1 MPRKGECFAM
11 SHSQSRADPAL
22 TNHRPKPDGNVDPAG
37 EAGWFLHRERERR
50 GLSLHQIAEIL
61 DIHESH
67 IDGIERGDLT
77 KLPERD
83 EALIMIGIYGQ
94 YLGFDPEP
102 LVQHYADVLDRPQ
115 IPRPKPLRAPPPLS
129 SAKVIP
135 FAKALKLLASR
146 RGMTIAGSGLAIILV
161 LGLVQSWGSSGE
173 EPVSIADSTSVYPP
187 VEDALP
193 PMEDTLAPVAEAD
206 ELPPIAEADTLP
218 TATLPPGTNDGAKIT
233 VTETPLEDDVA
244 IVESTPQTE
253 MPGAAPLE
261 TDALTAFIAKQLEGE
276 PGFEPAAPEKHAAV
290 APSEPGP
297 AQEAGPSRLVLD
309 AKGPVWI
316 RVEDSRGNVVVSKTM
331 RMGDSYEVPN
341 RDDLVIIS
349 RDGGL
354 IGYSVD
360 GVDKGT
366 LGNPGEILVGR
377 SLNIGR
383 LLNNKG

>member
-1 MPRKGECFAM
+1 M

-77 KLPERD
+77 KLPERAD
-83 EALIMIGIYGQ
+83 ALTMIGIYGQ

-135 FAKALKLLASR
+135 FAKALKLLSSR

-161 LGLVQSWGSSGE
+161 LGLVQSWSTSGE
-173 EPVSIADSTSVYPP
+173 EPVSLAESASVYPP

-193 PMEDTLAPVAEAD
+193 PVEDTLTPIAEAD
-206 ELPPIAEADTLP
+206 ELPPVAEADTLP
-218 TATLPPGTNDGAKIT
+218 TATLPSVPDDAAKIT
-233 VTETPLEDDVA
+233 VTETPLEDDQV
-244 IVESTPQTE
+244 IVESAPQPK
-253 MPGAAPLE
+253 MPGAATLE

-276 PGFEPAAPEKHAAV
+276 PGFEAAAPEKHAAL
-290 APSEPGP
+290 AP
-297 AQEAGPSRLVLD
+297 AEAGPSRLVLD

-331 RMGDSYEVPN
+331 RAGDNYAVPN

-366 LGNPGEILVGR
+366 LGSPGEILVGR
-377 SLNIGR
+377 SLNITR
-383 LLNNKG
+383 LLNTKG

>member
-77 KLPERD
+77 KLPERAD
-83 EALIMIGIYGQ
+83 ALTMIGIYGQ

-135 FAKALKLLASR
+135 FAKALKLLSSR

-161 LGLVQSWGSSGE
+161 LGLVQSWSTSGE
-173 EPVSIADSTSVYPP
+173 EPVSSAESASVYPP

-193 PMEDTLAPVAEAD
+193 PVEDALAPVAEAD
-206 ELPPIAEADTLP
+206 ELPPVAEADTLP
-218 TATLPPGTNDGAKIT
+218 TATLPSVPDDAAKIT
-233 VTETPLEDDVA
+233 VTETPLEDDQV
-244 IVESTPQTE
+244 IVESAPQPK

-276 PGFEPAAPEKHAAV
+276 PGFEAAAPEKHAAL
-290 APSEPGP
+290 AP
-297 AQEAGPSRLVLD
+297 AEAGPSRLVLD

-331 RMGDSYEVPN
+331 RAGDNYAVPN

-366 LGNPGEILVGR
+366 LGSPGEILVGR
-377 SLNIGR
+377 SLNITR
-383 LLNNKG
+383 LLNTKG

>member
-1 MPRKGECFAM
+1 M
-11 SHSQSRADPAL
+11 SHTHTRAEPVL
-22 TNHRPKPDGNVDPAG
+22 TKHRPRPDGSVDPVG
-37 EAGWFLHRERERR
+37 EAGWYLNRERERR

-77 KLPERD
+77 KLPARD
-83 EALIMIGIYGQ
+83 EALAMIGTYGQ

-102 LVQHYADVLDRPQ
+102 LVEHYAEVIDRPQ
-115 IPRPKPLRAPPPLS
+115 VQRPKPLRAPPPLS

-135 FAKALKLLASR
+135 FAKALKLLSSR
-146 RGMTIAGSGLAIILV
+146 RGMTIAGAGLGIIL
-161 LGLVQSWGSSGE
+161 LCGLVQSWMAAGE
-173 EPVSIADSTSVYPP
+173 EPVSIAEAISVYPSM
-187 VEDALP
+187 DGALP
-193 PMEDTLAPVAEAD
+193 PLEEADAPETSEAEAQAT
-206 ELPPIAEADTLP
+206 LPEADTLP
-218 TATLPPGTNDGAKIT
+218 TAALPPIPEGSAKIT
-233 VTETPLEDDVA
+233 VTETPLEDDQA
-244 IVESTPQTE
+244 IVEAGPPIE
-253 MPGAAPLE
+253 NPGVSPLE

-276 PGFEPAAPEKHAAV
+276 PGFEATAAKPLPEKQGGL
-290 APSEPGP
+290 APVEP
-297 AQEAGPSRLVLD
+297 AQAAAGPSRLVLD

-366 LGNPGEILVGR
+366 LGSPGEILVGR
-377 SLNIGR
+377 SLNIAR

>member
-1 MPRKGECFAM
+1 M
-11 SHSQSRADPAL
+11 SHSHSRTDPVL
-22 TNHRPKPDGNVDPAG
+22 TKHRPRPDGSVDPVG
-37 EAGWFLHRERERR
+37 EAGWYLNRERERR

-77 KLPERD
+77 KLPARE
-83 EALIMIGIYGQ
+83 EALAMIGTYGQ

-102 LVQHYADVLDRPQ
+102 LVEHYADVIDRPQ
-115 IPRPKPLRAPPPLS
+115 VQRPKPLRAPPPLS

-135 FAKALKLLASR
+135 FAKALKLLSSR
-146 RGMTIAGSGLAIILV
+146 RGMTIAGAGLGVIL
-161 LGLVQSWGSSGE
+161 LCGLVQSWMAAGE
-173 EPVSIADSTSVYPP
+173 EPVSIAEAISVYPP
-187 VEDALP
+187 LDEALPDLPEVDEQPPLPESDALSTAALP
-193 PMEDTLAPVAEAD
+193 PIPE
-206 ELPPIAEADTLP
+206 
-218 TATLPPGTNDGAKIT
+218 GSAKIT
-233 VTETPLEDDVA
+233 VTETPLEDDQA
-244 IVESTPQTE
+244 FVEAGPPIE
-253 MPGAAPLE
+253 NPGDSPLE

-276 PGFEPAAPEKHAAV
+276 PGFEAAAAKPLPEKQAGLA
-290 APSEPGP
+290 P
-297 AQEAGPSRLVLD
+297 AQPVEATAGPSRLVLD